1 MSESTWVDVPV
12 VGAARVPAPVVR
24 YFDSVNLECWE
35 AFSALWTG
43 DSEVLQP
50 GSRPRR
56 GAEEIGA
63 YFRRMFGSWSAHVDA
78 PTRVL
83 VAASVVTVEVAFTGT
98 TAQGIPVAFNA
109 VDIFDLEGTR
119 IRRLTI
125 WYDPSRV
132 REALGLS
139 PASTGSA
146 PEPARAPAPKGEG

>member
-1 MSESTWVDVPV
+1 MSATTWADVPV
-12 VGAARVPAPVVR
+12 VGAARVPGPVVR
-24 YFDSVNLECWE
+24 YFDCVNRESWE
-35 AFSALWTG
+35 AFSTLWTE
-43 DSEVLQP
+43 DSEVQQP

-63 YFRRMFGSWSAHVDA
+63 YFRRMFGSWSGHVDT

-83 VAASVVTVEVAFTGT
+83 VAESAVTVEVTFGGT

-109 VDIFDLEGTR
+109 VNIFDLEGPS

-139 PASTGSA
+139 PASPGPSTGSV
-146 PEPARAPAPKGEG
+146 PSPAPKGEG